1 MNKLNHIAFIM
12 DGNGRWG
19 KKRGRNRKF
28 GHINGVKTVQK
39 IVKSAIKLKIPFV
52 TFYVFSTENWKR
64 PKSEISF
71 LFKLVNSYFKKEIK
85 NVTEN
90 KIKIN
95 ILGKTELLPKNLKK
109 TLKETIK
116 KTKKNNK
123 LVVNLALNY
132 GSKSELV
139 DAFNKIKKSKK
150 KNSISQIEK
159 NL

>member
-109 TLKETIK
+109 NIK
-116 KTKKNNK
+116 G
-123 LVVNLALNY
+123 NY
-132 GSKSELV
+132 
-139 DAFNKIKKSKK
+139 
-150 KNSISQIEK
+150 
-159 NL
+159 